1 MKFAAGIDDAIQAMQ
16 NTTIISPRRN
26 AHFRRIEPTTA
37 LSGQKMTVKATMAAI
52 GRCAN
57 TMREECTI
65 YALYAGSRLTRQV
78 AARPTEIALIVTL
91 PGLASTSSEACS
103 AADIV
108 GWDSAIERF

>member
-1 MKFAAGIDDAIQAMQ
+1 
-16 NTTIISPRRN
+16 
-26 AHFRRIEPTTA
+26 
-37 LSGQKMTVKATMAAI
+37 
-52 GRCAN
+52 
-57 TMREECTI
+57 
-65 YALYAGSRLTRQV
+65 LTRQV